1 MFLLNLLFGFC
12 TIFFSLKILMQ
23 QKNLFLCFMINVL
36 ESGSQVSEINR
47 KNTTYF
53 ILFLLISIDFRFRL

>member
-1 MFLLNLLFGFC
+1 
-12 TIFFSLKILMQ
+12 MQ
-23 QKNLFLCFMINVL
+23 HKNLFLCFMINVL